1 MAQPTYGID
10 RSKLESGF
18 NKGVS
23 RATANGLKE
32 NDIKND
38 RDILL
43 DKIQE
48 IMEKI
53 SSEEDKAGETRFKWS
68 RRGTEHAAEDITI
81 FEMAWRN
88 ERPWNPLAMKDEEIE
103 SYLRAF
109 GDDGNCW
116 SHD

>member
-1 MAQPTYGID
+1 MAQSAYGID

-18 NKGVS
+18 NNGVA
-23 RATANGLKE
+23 RAKANGLPEK
-32 NDIKND
+32 DITKD
-38 RDILL
+38 RDVLL

-53 SSEEDKAGETRFKWS
+53 SAEEQKQGKAKYKWS
-68 RRGTEHAAEDITI
+68 QRGAEHAAEDITI
-81 FEMAWRN
+81 FEIAWRQ
-88 ERPWNPLAMKDEEIE
+88 ERTASPLAMTDEEIE

-109 GDDGNCW
+109 RRYGNCW